1 MIVRALL
8 VLLGVF
14 HIVNGLFMLI
24 APAEWYASVPGVTAT
39 GPFNPHFILD
49 IGMAFVA
56 SGAGL
61 ILGARRG
68 TNAAILACAGAAWP
82 ALHALIHVDGWLMH
96 DFPTDTKI
104 AVSEVVGVVGLAA
117 LGVVL
122 AWLRSR
128 GERG

>member
-1 MIVRALL
+1 MIVHALL
-8 VLLGVF
+8 VLLGVI

-61 ILGARRG
+61 MLGARRNA
-68 TNAAILACAGAAWP
+68 NAAIIACAGATWP
-82 ALHALIHVDGWLMH
+82 ALHALIHIDGWLMH
-96 DFPTDTKI
+96 GFPTDTQT
-104 AVSEVVGVVGLAA
+104 AVSETVGVVGLSA

-122 AWLRSR
+122 AWLRLR
-128 GERG
+128 GESR